1 MRKIVD
7 WRMEWIENLLK
18 ILLWTI
24 QYLKQQTW
32 LGNLRKHKKSKTEC
46 VNWEY
51 IGYSFLKKKFKQTAA
66 L

>member
-1 MRKIVD
+1 
-7 WRMEWIENLLK
+7 MEWIENPLK

-51 IGYSFLKKKFKQTAA
+51 TQGILFLKKKFKQTAA